1 MKAMYLMMVAL
12 LSAGVTLHAQD
23 ANNEKVEKKRMTQE
37 ERLDR
42 QAKQLSERLMLDD
55 KTTARFE
62 KVYKDYQ
69 NDLNGLVKKSQKKAE
84 TDEEIE
90 AAMKENWQLSKKRA
104 DIQEKYFNEFR
115 KFLTVKQAQ
124 IVLNGREQFQ
134 RGGRSMGMPGMG
146 MPGMGGRNF
155 SPMFRRTMPGMRQR
169 TDRASNPTDRKE
181 KAPSEST
188 L

>member
-90 AAMKENWQLSKKRA
+90 AAMKENWQLTKKRA

-115 KFLTVKQAQ
+115 
-124 IVLNGREQFQ
+124 
-134 RGGRSMGMPGMG
+134 P
-146 MPGMGGRNF
+146 
-155 SPMFRRTMPGMRQR
+155 
-169 TDRASNPTDRKE
+169 
-181 KAPSEST
+181 
-188 L
+188 